1 MLGNRSETMS
11 FIQHVPNKG
20 NRNETMSFI
29 QHVSNKGNRSET
41 IVLFNMFQ
49 ITCDDRLQSKVTEVN

>member
-49 ITCDDRLQSKVTEVN
+49 IKE